1 MKFPRT
7 ALLLL
12 LVTVLASSM
21 VSFTFFSQQQSV
33 SYEMLV
39 NNKKVGVVK
48 FAAKGLAYYDEFI
61 QELSGRYPNDVSIR
75 ADVRFREINGN
86 SSYTSVYELKKAME
100 EAVEIKTKAYAVS
113 INDEQLCYVKT
124 LQEAERL
131 AEKIKQPYID
141 KIKSLQDTEL
151 EEVDFSENISFEPV
165 TVDYDELADEQE
177 ALDKLQ
183 QNVEDKVEYTIQDDD
198 TFWDIALKN
207 DISVDEIISLN
218 PGIDPERIK
227 PGETIVLSGEKKLVN
242 VVTKEIFTYEE
253 EIPYET
259 EEREDNTLLRGQTR
273 VIQEGREG
281 TKEIKARIIR
291 ENGIEVTRELIE
303 EKVVEEPVK
312 EIIAVGTK
320 RQAISSRGRNSGS
333 SNASSNNASSKN
345 VSSKSSYK
353 DVPAPSNGSV
363 SGSDIVSYAKKFLGK
378 PYRYAASGPNSF
390 DCSGFTSYVYRQFG
404 YSLSRSSRA
413 QALNGTPVSN
423 LAPGDVLLFTSPRSG
438 GAVGHVGIYIGNGNF
453 IHASSGRGRV
463 VIDNLYSSSYYSKR
477 YKGARR
483 IIK

>member
-48 FAAKGLAYYDEFI
+48 FASKGLAYYDEFI

-320 RQAISSRGRNSGS
+320 RQAVSSRGRNSS
-333 SNASSNNASSKN
+333 SPR
-345 VSSKSSYK
+345 VSSK